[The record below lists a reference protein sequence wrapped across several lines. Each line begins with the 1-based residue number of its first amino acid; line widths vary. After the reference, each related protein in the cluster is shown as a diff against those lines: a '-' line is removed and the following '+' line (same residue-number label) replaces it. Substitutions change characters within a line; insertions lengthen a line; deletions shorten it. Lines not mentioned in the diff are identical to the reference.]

1 MEPKWSL
8 FGSQKKD
15 NILTTFLIINLPH
28 FSLSVKWA
36 VNELEMRHKN
46 DNILTT
52 FWQRFDNI
60 FRTFWKWQRF
70 DNILT
75 TFWQH
80 FLKKYLRENE
90 LILSCKWAVNY
101 PIGMVGIISKLIRLL
116 FPSILVSKTKR
127 LIFPFDY
134 ACSWDDRARLHT
146 KKRA

>member
-1 MEPKWSL
+1 MEPFWIP
-8 FGSQKKD
+8 KKRQHFD
-15 NILTTFLIINLPH
+15 NISYYKFTTF
-28 FSLSVKWA
+28 FFECEMSWKWDTK
-36 VNELEMRHKN
+36 M
-46 DNILTT
+46 TT

-101 PIGMVGIISKLIRLL
+101 PIGLWSKCIR
-116 FPSILVSKTKR
+116 
-127 LIFPFDY
+127 IFNERIHDFENDMPDEFDFRSFWSSSLWY
-134 ACSWDDRARLHT
+134 FICQLSG
-146 KKRA
+146 

>member
-1 MEPKWSL
+1 MDFWTFCSKVRLPNGTGEAKWSLNGALMEPKWSL

-36 VNELEMRHKN
+36 ENELEMRHKN

-52 FWQRFDNI
+52 FWQHFDNI

-101 PIGMVGIISKLIRLL
+101 PIGMGPGKFILSKG
-116 FPSILVSKTKR
+116 
-127 LIFPFDY
+127 
-134 ACSWDDRARLHT
+134 
-146 KKRA
+146 

>member
-1 MEPKWSL
+1 MEPFWIP
-8 FGSQKKD
+8 KKD

-36 VNELEMRHKN
+36 ENELEMRHKN

-52 FWQRFDNI
+52 FWQHFDNI

-101 PIGMVGIISKLIRLL
+101 PIGDILELQWDVLL
-116 FPSILVSKTKR
+116 YRHAEFRRKIKDLYSLTGKFRTTHR
-127 LIFPFDY
+127 
-134 ACSWDDRARLHT
+134 
-146 KKRA
+146 